1 MNASSENRMAAKDH
15 ADGATALNGALG
27 DDSVVADVTNDSGRY
42 LIVIHAGLK
51 KAGSATIQSFASAN
65 ERVLRERGVDFSPV
79 GRALHPNNSGDQQNG
94 HHLIAHALLGAA
106 KSHGT
111 AGILADLAA
120 HRRRSGAHTTIL
132 SSEMLEGCK
141 AEEIVPLH
149 AALADDDVD
158 FKIIFYLRNYV
169 DLIQSSYAQKVKYGK
184 DTYDFDQFYT
194 WRIVHERANYFNTVN
209 NWARLF
215 GWRRMHVRL
224 LEPRSLL
231 NGDLID
237 DFLDAASI
245 DIRQGWV
252 QTLARP
258 GVVNVAPGWRVL
270 EATRAIFNGRH
281 GLAQDQPLPKLAA
294 LDPSLRVRKR
304 LAKLAAKE
312 GERLGW
318 HTDKGRYLTREQAQ
332 ACLRAFKE
340 SIAALNTALPEK
352 LPRALSLPERGFEP
366 RKFMPEAACIPP
378 AELRDFYEGLTT
390 AAMQWSSVRNALAGK
405 ASPEQDDDNS
415 HVD

>member
-1 MNASSENRMAAKDH
+1 MSASTENE
-15 ADGATALNGALG
+15 ATAERGVGGASTHAASLG
-27 DDSVVADVTNDSGRY
+27 GGSLIPDAVNDPGRS
-42 LIVIHAGLK
+42 LIIIHAGLK
-51 KAGSATIQSFASAN
+51 KAGSATLQSFVSAN
-65 ERVLRERGVDFSPV
+65 ERILREHGVDFTPV
-79 GRALHPNNSGDQQNG
+79 GRALHPNNSGDRQNG
-94 HHLIAHALLGAA
+94 HHMIAHELLGAA
-106 KSHGT
+106 KS
-111 AGILADLAA
+111 ARSADILADLAA
-120 HRRRSGAHTTIL
+120 HRRKSGAHTTII

-141 AEEIVPLH
+141 AEDIVPLH
-149 AALADDDVD
+149 EALSDEGVD
-158 FKIIFYLRNYV
+158 FKIVFYLRNYV

-209 NWARLF
+209 NWASLF
-215 GWRRMHVRL
+215 GWDRMHVRL

-237 DFLDAASI
+237 DFLAAAAI
-245 DIRQGWV
+245 DVDQDWV
-252 QTLARP
+252 RTLERP

-281 GLAQDQPLPKLAA
+281 GLADDHTLPQLAA
-294 LDPSLRVRKR
+294 RDPSLRVRKR

-312 GERLGW
+312 GQRLGW

-340 SIAALNTALPEK
+340 SITALNTALPEK
-352 LPRALSLPERGFEP
+352 LPRALSLPERCFEP

-378 AELRDFYEGLTT
+378 AELRDFYEGLT
-390 AAMQWSSVRNALAGK
+390 AAAVQWSSVRNALAGK
-405 ASPEQDDDNS
+405 ASDERDNDDPD
-415 HVD
+415 VD